1 MITASDSRSPGHTL
15 RTWPS
20 HSTAQLGI
28 LVNSISSDSN
38 PDFQLMDQHLTD
50 VALELFA
57 AYDVPIEHCPANAED
72 GLGQE
77 TYCMASI
84 GYVGR
89 GVKGVLMLAATRAA
103 AEAWTSAAGGLESDL
118 VDTVGEFSN
127 MLLGRLKGRLLREG
141 IPISLATPMTVVG
154 AGLRFSAMPPGKS
167 SWHVFEGPGWHL
179 GTRLDAAF
187 EPNFQREQV
196 HAQPAEA
203 GDAILF

>member
-1 MITASDSRSPGHTL
+1 
-15 RTWPS
+15 
-20 HSTAQLGI
+20 
-28 LVNSISSDSN
+28 VNSTSPTSN
-38 PDFQLMDQHLTD
+38 PDFELMDQHLTD
-50 VALELFA
+50 VAFELFA
-57 AYDVPIEHCPANAED
+57 AYDVPIEPCPALAED

-84 GYVGR
+84 GYVGN
-89 GVKGVLMLAATRAA
+89 GVKGVLILAATRAA
-103 AEAWTSAAGGLESDL
+103 AEAWTSAAGGMESDL

-154 AGLRFSAMPPGKS
+154 AGLRFSMPPSKS
-167 SWHVFEGPGWHL
+167 SWHFFEGPGWHL

-187 EPNFQREQV
+187 EPGFQREET
-196 HAQPAEA
+196 HAEPAEA

>member
-1 MITASDSRSPGHTL
+1 
-15 RTWPS
+15 
-20 HSTAQLGI
+20 
-28 LVNSISSDSN
+28 VNSISPTSN
-38 PDFQLMDQHLTD
+38 PDFELMDQHLTD
-50 VALELFA
+50 VAFELFA
-57 AYDVPIEHCPANAED
+57 AYDVPIEHCSAIAED

-84 GYVGR
+84 GYVGH
-89 GVKGVLMLAATRAA
+89 GVKGVLILAATRAA
-103 AEAWTSAAGGLESDL
+103 AEAWTSAAGGMESDL

-154 AGLRFSAMPPGKS
+154 AGLRISMPPGKS
-167 SWHVFEGPGWHL
+167 SWHFFEGAGWHL

-187 EPNFQREQV
+187 EPGFQREQT
-196 HAQPAEA
+196 HAEPVEA